1 MQDNSR
7 IFFPSVCVRGCK
19 PRVCVCVCV
28 CVCVYVCART
38 HVCADGRKQ
47 EEAKIFTRAFCNKL
61 ITKNIHSHTQS
72 YFQSNFHN
80 TIFFCSSGSKLA
92 MHQCRIKIR
101 ETDKKMC

>member
-1 MQDNSR
+1 M
-7 IFFPSVCVRGCK
+7 CVRGCK
-19 PRVCVCVCV
+19 PPECV
-28 CVCVYVCART
+28 CVCVYVCACT
-38 HVCADGRKQ
+38 HVCADGTKQ

-80 TIFFCSSGSKLA
+80 TIFFCSSGSKIT
-92 MHQCRIKIR
+92 MHQCRMKIR